1 MSLPCSRRG
10 YFTFLSTWLSLSLVG
25 LPLPVRRCGSHRTTI
40 HLCVPCRS
48 VGHFLVAHRRPE
60 NLTGKGQV
68 YYGALERIV
77 KLAQHERRFQPATSS
92 IAGEPH
98 LRQDGERCA
107 LFTIVLL
114 VISSSTLY
122 P

>member
-1 MSLPCSRRG
+1 
-10 YFTFLSTWLSLSLVG
+10 
-25 LPLPVRRCGSHRTTI
+25 
-40 HLCVPCRS
+40 

-68 YYGALERIV
+68 YYGALEKIV
-77 KLAQHERRFQPATSS
+77 KLAQQERRFEPATSS

-98 LRQDGERCA
+98 LRQDGERCV
-107 LFTIVLL
+107 LLTIVLL